1 MAAEILQFFRQTA
14 ENVPPAKQLV
24 YHNILPL
31 TFHLPTEIQIPL
43 GCINRVIRRRFGR
56 ANRRLGDHPMSKF
69 GGFFARKA
77 GLYDRPAEPTPSAT
91 PQTDNPLELDEEL
104 FTALGAQLGGENESL
119 RNLLLDANAKIGE
132 LDTIKNAVGK
142 LVDPVSKALRAF
154 EAEKSEKISLQ
165 TVLNNTRT
173 AYGKLRNE
181 VAELEKKANFS
192 EKECQALRQ
201 ELTTTQNLLRTLE
214 ATKAEIAI
222 DIAARRA
229 QIVDL
234 EARLAQETGEGKAL
248 REENRRLD
256 ERLSTTDKRA
266 MALDS
271 EVNGARQRLLMLEDE
286 KRAQQISLDKISAEA
301 ARLSRKLAET
311 EANLTATQ
319 GRLRHVD
326 GTVAELNTERTRL
339 TTALDEANER
349 HEHELTTQRMRF
361 DTLQA
366 RASASEKLLG
376 EAREHLLGRA
386 DEIRTYDRRAGELAL
401 ERDALQARVADLEAE
416 RIQRES
422 QFREVDQAR
431 ATLVERSTALARAF
445 TAKEAALTR
454 AEDAIAALNDQIA
467 ALEAARATEKQAADQ
482 RIEELGTSL
491 RREQMQCSVVEGALE
506 TARKDFARLMREAM
520 ALQREQA
527 QPDNPALLRPANA
540 A

>member
-1 MAAEILQFFRQTA
+1 M
-14 ENVPPAKQLV
+14 N
-24 YHNILPL
+24 
-31 TFHLPTEIQIPL
+31 
-43 GCINRVIRRRFGR
+43 
-56 ANRRLGDHPMSKF
+56 KF
-69 GGFFARKA
+69 GGFFARRA
-77 GLYDRPAEPTPSAT
+77 GLYDKPADPIPNAA
-91 PQTDNPLELDEEL
+91 PPADNPLELDEEL
-104 FTALGAQLGGENESL
+104 FTALGAQLGGEHESL
-119 RNLLLDANAKIGE
+119 RNLLLDPNAKLGE

-214 ATKAEIAI
+214 VTKAEIAI

-256 ERLSTTDKRA
+256 ERFSAADKRV
-266 MALDS
+266 MALES
-271 EVNGARQRLLMLEDE
+271 ELNGSRQRLLMIEDE
-286 KRAQQISLDKISAEA
+286 KRAQQISLDKISAEC

-326 GTVAELNTERTRL
+326 GTLAELNTERTRL
-339 TTALDEANER
+339 AGALDEANER
-349 HEHELTTQRMRF
+349 REHELTTQRMRF
-361 DTLQA
+361 DALQA

-376 EAREHLLGRA
+376 EAREHLLARA

-401 ERDALQARVADLEAE
+401 ERDALQARVADLEAD

-422 QFREVDQAR
+422 QFKEVDQAR
-431 ATLVERSTALARAF
+431 ATLIERSTALARAF
-445 TAKEAALTR
+445 TAKEAAVTR
-454 AEDAIAALNDQIA
+454 AEDTIAALNEQVA
-467 ALEAARATEKQAADQ
+467 ALEAARATEKQATDQ
-482 RIEELGTSL
+482 RIEELSTSL

-527 QPDNPALLRPANA
+527 APDDPALLRAANA

>member
-1 MAAEILQFFRQTA
+1 MTS
-14 ENVPPAKQLV
+14 
-24 YHNILPL
+24 
-31 TFHLPTEIQIPL
+31 
-43 GCINRVIRRRFGR
+43 
-56 ANRRLGDHPMSKF
+56 MSKI

-77 GLYDRPAEPTPSAT
+77 GLYDDKPAAPLPTNPAL
-91 PQTDNPLELDEEL
+91 PDNLLELDEEL
-104 FTALGAQLGGENESL
+104 FSALGAQLGGENESL

-181 VAELEKKANFS
+181 VAELEKKSAFS
-192 EKECQALRQ
+192 EKECLALRQ
-201 ELTTTQNLLRTLE
+201 ELTTTQNVLRTLE

-256 ERLSTTDKRA
+256 ERLSAADKRVV
-266 MALDS
+266 ALES
-271 EVNGARQRLLMLEDE
+271 ELNAARQRLLMIEDE
-286 KRAQQISLDKISAEA
+286 KRAQQISLDKVSAEA
-301 ARLSRKLAET
+301 ARLSRRLAET
-311 EANLTATQ
+311 EASLTASQ
-319 GRLRHVD
+319 GRLRHVE
-326 GTVAELNTERTRL
+326 GNVAELNTERARL
-339 TTALDEANER
+339 AGAVDEANER

-361 DTLQA
+361 DALQA

-376 EAREHLLGRA
+376 EAREHLLARA
-386 DEIRTYDRRAGELAL
+386 DEIRIYDRRAGELAL

-422 QFREVDQAR
+422 EFTEVDQAR
-431 ATLVERSTALARAF
+431 ATLMERSAALTRAF
-445 TAKEAALTR
+445 TAKEAALQR
-454 AEDAIAALNDQIA
+454 AEDTIAALNDQIA
-467 ALEAARATEKQAADQ
+467 AIESARSAEKQATEQ
-482 RIEELGTSL
+482 RIEEL
-491 RREQMQCSVVEGALE
+491 
-506 TARKDFARLMREAM
+506 
-520 ALQREQA
+520 
-527 QPDNPALLRPANA
+527 
-540 A
+540 

>member
-1 MAAEILQFFRQTA
+1 
-14 ENVPPAKQLV
+14 
-24 YHNILPL
+24 
-31 TFHLPTEIQIPL
+31 
-43 GCINRVIRRRFGR
+43 
-56 ANRRLGDHPMSKF
+56 
-69 GGFFARKA
+69 
-77 GLYDRPAEPTPSAT
+77 
-91 PQTDNPLELDEEL
+91 
-104 FTALGAQLGGENESL
+104 
-119 RNLLLDANAKIGE
+119 LLLDANAKIGE
-132 LDTIKNAVGK
+132 LDGIKNAVGK

-181 VAELEKKANFS
+181 VAELEKKANLS

-234 EARLAQETGEGKAL
+234 ETRLAQETGEGKAL

-256 ERLSTTDKRA
+256 ERLSTADKRV
-266 MALDS
+266 MALES
-271 EVNGARQRLLMLEDE
+271 ELNGARQRLLMLEDE
-286 KRAQQISLDKISAEA
+286 KRAQQISLDKMSAES
-301 ARLSRKLAET
+301 ARISRKLVET
-311 EANLTATQ
+311 EASLTATQ

-339 TTALDEANER
+339 TAALDEANER
-349 HEHELTTQRMRF
+349 HEHEVTTQRMRF
-361 DTLQA
+361 DALQA

-376 EAREHLLGRA
+376 EAREHLLARA
-386 DEIRTYDRRAGELAL
+386 DEIRIYDRRAGELAL

-422 QFREVDQAR
+422 QFKEVDQAR
-431 ATLVERSTALARAF
+431 ATLIERSTALARAF

-454 AEDAIAALNDQIA
+454 AEDAIAALNEQVA
-467 ALEAARATEKQAADQ
+467 ALESARAAEKQAADQ
-482 RIEELGTSL
+482 RVEELSTSL

-520 ALQREQA
+520 ALQREQQMA
-527 QPDNPALLRPANA
+527 PDDPALLRPANA

>member
-1 MAAEILQFFRQTA
+1 M
-14 ENVPPAKQLV
+14 N
-24 YHNILPL
+24 
-31 TFHLPTEIQIPL
+31 
-43 GCINRVIRRRFGR
+43 
-56 ANRRLGDHPMSKF
+56 KF
-69 GGFFARKA
+69 GGFFARRA
-77 GLYDRPAEPTPSAT
+77 GLYDKPADPMPSAT

-214 ATKAEIAI
+214 VTKAEIAI

-256 ERLSTTDKRA
+256 ERFSAADKRV
-266 MALDS
+266 MALES
-271 EVNGARQRLLMLEDE
+271 ELNGSRQRLLMIEDE
-286 KRAQQISLDKISAEA
+286 KRAQQISLDKISAECD
-301 ARLSRKLAET
+301 RLSRKLAET

-326 GTVAELNTERTRL
+326 GTLAELNTERTRL
-339 TTALDEANER
+339 AGALDEANER
-349 HEHELTTQRMRF
+349 REHELTTQRMRF
-361 DTLQA
+361 DALQA

-376 EAREHLLGRA
+376 EAREHLLARA

-401 ERDALQARVADLEAE
+401 ERDALQARVADLEAD

-422 QFREVDQAR
+422 QFKEVDQAR
-431 ATLVERSTALARAF
+431 ATLIERSTALARAF
-445 TAKEAALTR
+445 TAKEAAVTR
-454 AEDAIAALNDQIA
+454 AEDTIAALNEQVA
-467 ALEAARATEKQAADQ
+467 ALEAARATEKQATDQ
-482 RIEELGTSL
+482 RIEELSTSL

-527 QPDNPALLRPANA
+527 APDDPALLRAANA

>member
-1 MAAEILQFFRQTA
+1 M
-14 ENVPPAKQLV
+14 N
-24 YHNILPL
+24 
-31 TFHLPTEIQIPL
+31 
-43 GCINRVIRRRFGR
+43 
-56 ANRRLGDHPMSKF
+56 KF
-69 GGFFARKA
+69 GGFFARRA
-77 GLYDRPAEPTPSAT
+77 GLYDKPADPTPNAA
-91 PQTDNPLELDEEL
+91 PPTDNPLELDEEL

-132 LDTIKNAVGK
+132 LDGIKNAVGK

-181 VAELEKKANFS
+181 VAELEKKANLS

-234 EARLAQETGEGKAL
+234 ETRLAQETGEGKAL

-256 ERLSTTDKRA
+256 ERLSTADKRV
-266 MALDS
+266 MALES
-271 EVNGARQRLLMLEDE
+271 ELNGARQRLLMLEDE
-286 KRAQQISLDKISAEA
+286 KRAQQISLDKMSAES
-301 ARLSRKLAET
+301 ARISRKLVET
-311 EANLTATQ
+311 EASLTATQ

-339 TTALDEANER
+339 TAALDEANER
-349 HEHELTTQRMRF
+349 HEHEVTTQRMRF
-361 DTLQA
+361 DALQA

-376 EAREHLLGRA
+376 EAREHLLARA
-386 DEIRTYDRRAGELAL
+386 DEIRIYDRRAGELAL

-422 QFREVDQAR
+422 QFKEVDQAR
-431 ATLVERSTALARAF
+431 ATLIERSTALARAF

-454 AEDAIAALNDQIA
+454 AEDAIAALNEQVA
-467 ALEAARATEKQAADQ
+467 ALESARAAEKQAADQ
-482 RIEELGTSL
+482 RVEELSTSL

-520 ALQREQA
+520 ALQREQQMA
-527 QPDNPALLRPANA
+527 PDDPALLRPANA